1 MKEIDVKVELLQEEL
16 IESTQRLL
24 RIRSLEEKAL
34 PGMPFGEKVNEAL
47 EEALHIAE
55 SLGFKTVNLDGYL
68 GYAEY
73 GEGEDYVAVLG
84 HLDVVPEGDGWLYP
98 PYGAE
103 IHEGKLYARGALD
116 DKGPIMAALYGL
128 KAVVD
133 AGLTLSKRVR
143 VIFGT
148 NEESGSGEMFYY
160 NQREKSPIAGFT
172 PDADFPVIH
181 AEKGFMVFDLAKS
194 IESNSKRSI
203 KVESIKG
210 GNRANVV
217 PDYCEAKI
225 ITDDPANVISY
236 LSEYKYE
243 TPCDINYTRHDE
255 GVTLKS
261 YGVSAHGSTPEA
273 GKNAVMQLLGF
284 LGTLPLED
292 TDIGNF
298 ISFANKYIGT
308 EIHGNSLNIGLEDEV
323 SGKLIFN
330 VGIINYSGSEA
341 ALTINIRYP
350 VTYKLEDVLK
360 PLELKLFEN
369 NIEMKNLI
377 EDKPLYYPKDHF
389 LVKTLQKVYEK
400 HTGGQ
405 EEPLA
410 IGGGTYAKTMKNIV
424 AFGPLFP
431 GDPDVIHQV
440 NEYIEIDKLI
450 QCAKIYGEAIYQL
463 AK

>member
-1 MKEIDVKVELLQEEL
+1 MKEIDEKVELLQEEL

-24 RIRSLEEKAL
+24 RIRSLEDRAV

-55 SLGFKTVNLDGYL
+55 RLGFKTVNLDGYL

-128 KAVVD
+128 KSIVD

-160 NQREKSPIAGFT
+160 NEREKSPIAGFT
-172 PDADFPVIH
+172 PDADFPVIF
-181 AEKGFMVFDLAKS
+181 AEKGIMIFDLVKS
-194 IESNSKRSI
+194 IESNVNRGMKIER
-203 KVESIKG
+203 IKG
-210 GNRANVV
+210 GSRANVV

-225 ITDDPANVISY
+225 ITEDPANVISY

-243 TPCDINYTRHDE
+243 NPCDIKYQRQD
-255 GVTLKS
+255 GAVILKS
-261 YGVSAHGSTPEA
+261 YGVSAHGSTPEQ
-273 GKNAVMQLLGF
+273 GTNAIMQLLGF
-284 LGTLPLED
+284 LGTLPLD
-292 TDIGNF
+292 GTDIGSF
-298 ISFANKYIGT
+298 IDFANKYINTELNGT
-308 EIHGNSLNIGLEDEV
+308 SLNIDLEDEV

-330 VGIINYSGSEA
+330 VGIINYSGSEVQ
-341 ALTINIRYP
+341 LTINIRYP

-369 NIEMKNLI
+369 NIELKNLI

-389 LVKTLQKVYEK
+389 LIKTLQGVYEE
-400 HTGGQ
+400 HTGGK

-450 QCAKIYGEAIYQL
+450 KCAKIYGEAIYQL